1 MQSVNAKPGFTSL
14 FNGKDL
20 TGWVGDPDL
29 WKVEDN
35 ILVGRT
41 TKNLSYNDFL
51 RTEEEYANFAFTCEI
66 RLQGITVVFSFVA

>member
-29 WKVEDN
+29 WKVEDS

-41 TKNLSYNDFL
+41 TKNCLLYTSPSPRD
-51 RTEEEYANFAFTCEI
+51 
-66 RLQGITVVFSFVA
+66 

>member
-1 MQSVNAKPGFTSL
+1 MQSVSAKPGFTSL

-29 WKVEDN
+29 WKVEDS

-51 RTEEEYANFAFTCEI
+51 RTEKNTPISHLLVKHGC
-66 RLQGITVVFSFVA
+66 GI